1 MAKIASDERWKELT
15 LSTDHDDGEFDI
27 DQLRRVAADA
37 AVGTNPGGAAAASP
51 LIFRRPGLDG
61 PVQAALPIERTKK
74 MGTRLENK
82 TALVTGAT
90 SNIGRAIA
98 IKFAAEGAH
107 VVVSGRSQERGAEVV
122 DEIRAAGGRA
132 DFVATDLD
140 GSVQAS
146 NDLAV
151 EATRL
156 LGGRIDVLVNN
167 AGIFPSST
175 TAATDETTFDQVYA
189 VNVKAPFFLTAT
201 IAPAM
206 AERGGGAI
214 INLGS
219 WIARLGIPVSSLYS
233 STKGAVETLTRAWAA
248 EFGPAGVRVNAISPG
263 VILTPDPHAN
273 DAAEH
278 PGEVMMRGT
287 PAGGSGTPDAI
298 AHAAVYL
305 ASDEAG
311 FVHGTVIDV
320 DGGRT
325 GVAVIA
331 RG

>member
-1 MAKIASDERWKELT
+1 MT
-15 LSTDHDDGEFDI
+15 VT
-27 DQLRRVAADA
+27 
-37 AVGTNPGGAAAASP
+37 
-51 LIFRRPGLDG
+51 
-61 PVQAALPIERTKK
+61 
-74 MGTRLENK
+74 GTRLEHK

-98 IKFAAEGAH
+98 IEFAAEGAH
-107 VVVSGRSQERGAEVV
+107 VVVSGRSRERGAEVV
-122 DEIRAAGGRA
+122 GEIRAAGGRA
-132 DFVATDLD
+132 DFVAADLD
-140 GSVQAS
+140 GSAQAS
-146 NDLAV
+146 NDLAI

-167 AGIFPSST
+167 AGIFPST
-175 TAATDETTFDQVYA
+175 TTPSTDETTFDQVYA

-233 STKGAVETLTRAWAA
+233 STKGAIETLTRAWAA
-248 EFGPAGVRVNAISPG
+248 EFGPSGVRVNAISPG
-263 VILTPDPHAN
+263 VIVTPDPDAN

-320 DGGRT
+320 DGGRV